1 VLSSVPPAIAKT
13 VLAGDP
19 GVPYPHYGD
28 KPGCNPKGL
37 TALGKAL
44 VTKLMDKGMLI
55 DIDHMSAQAIQDTG
69 ELATARGGYPLMAGH
84 GLFAE
89 LYQAAGKRHE
99 RMRTPEQLAVLRRL
113 GGLVSVMTSDE
124 LADAKECKH
133 SSRTFARNYQYA
145 VAHMAG
151 PVAFGSDFN
160 GLAQHVGPRY
170 GDDACGQD
178 PRQAA
183 GEPSSQR
190 LAYPFTLPGF
200 GTFSKQVTGQ
210 RTFDFNS
217 DGLAHIG
224 LFPDLIADL
233 MQLGVDV
240 EPLLRSAAAYVE
252 TWRRAV
258 RLSRH

>member
-1 VLSSVPPAIAKT
+1 MPWRTWPARSRSVAT
-13 VLAGDP
+13 S
-19 GVPYPHYGD
+19 
-28 KPGCNPKGL
+28 
-37 TALGKAL
+37 TAWR
-44 VTKLMDKGMLI
+44 
-55 DIDHMSAQAIQDTG
+55 S
-69 ELATARGGYPLMAGH
+69 
-84 GLFAE
+84 
-89 LYQAAGKRHE
+89 
-99 RMRTPEQLAVLRRL
+99 
-113 GGLVSVMTSDE
+113 
-124 LADAKECKH
+124 
-133 SSRTFARNYQYA
+133 
-145 VAHMAG
+145 
-151 PVAFGSDFN
+151 
-160 GLAQHVGPRY
+160 HVGPRY

-183 GEPSSQR
+183 GEPSSKR